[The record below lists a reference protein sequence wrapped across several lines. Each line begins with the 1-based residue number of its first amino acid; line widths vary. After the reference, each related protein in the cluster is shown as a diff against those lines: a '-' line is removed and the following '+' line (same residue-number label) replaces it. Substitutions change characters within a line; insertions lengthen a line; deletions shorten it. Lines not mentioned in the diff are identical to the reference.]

1 MEYSNILERSY
12 IYSCV
17 CIKTDDIITTDK
29 KFKSKYEHLT
39 VKVLETGKHLR
50 AYIIQIA

>member
-17 CIKTDDIITTDK
+17 CIKTDDIIKIDK
-29 KFKSKYEHLT
+29 KFKKMAVHFILRKQIQ
-39 VKVLETGKHLR
+39 VVTGGNQEGDKR
-50 AYIIQIA
+50 

>member
-17 CIKTDDIITTDK
+17 CIKTDDIIKIDK
-29 KFKSKYEHLT
+29 KFTNEWLFISF
-39 VKVLETGKHLR
+39 
-50 AYIIQIA
+50 